1 MTFAYFSTCDFK
13 ILQTHQ
19 TPRRL
24 PLPSQLHRSFVTLVL
39 VLVALLMSVLE
50 EVSVTERELEGTA
63 GSNAAFECL

>member
-1 MTFAYFSTCDFK
+1 
-13 ILQTHQ
+13 
-19 TPRRL
+19 
-24 PLPSQLHRSFVTLVL
+24 VTLVL